1 MVYLV
6 GAGPGD
12 AGLLTVKAK
21 EILSAAEVVI
31 YDKLANEKI
40 LNFAPPDSEKI
51 YVGKA
56 AGQHTLKQDEIN
68 KLLVEKGRSKK
79 IVVRLKG
86 GDPFVFGR
94 GGEEAIFL
102 RENKI
107 DFEIIPGVT
116 SAISVPA
123 YAGIPVTHRG
133 VATSFAVVTGH
144 EDPTKPESTINWE
157 KISTGADTLIFLMG
171 MANLPQITSKL
182 IENGRDKKT
191 PAAVIHQGTKVTQ
204 KILITT
210 LENAAADV
218 EKNNFKPPAIFV
230 VGEVVNLREK
240 IQWFDNKIFKS
251 SKNTKDAETVLN
263 VLKNS
268 NATTGCNV
276 TLLGK
281 KILVTRTREQASKL
295 TKKLEQL
302 GADVIEFPTIK
313 ISPPSDNFQSLDAA
327 IKNLRSF
334 DWIIFTSANG
344 VEKFFERLKFFKLD
358 ARIFSNAKVA
368 AIGTATA
375 EKLSDFG
382 IIADLIPKEFRAE
395 SLIDSLKDKVDGKKI
410 LIARAE
416 VAREILPRELEKFGA
431 DVTVAAAY
439 KTEPAENSIAVE
451 SCEIDLIT
459 FTSSSTVENFVA
471 AVGEKFLSRVKTA
484 AIGPITAETL
494 KKFGVDADIVAKE
507 FTINGL
513 VDAIKNF
520 YEVD

>member
-1 MVYLV
+1 MVYLI

-21 EILSAAEVVI
+21 EILETAEVVI

-40 LNFAPPDSEKI
+40 LEYAPPDSEKI

-56 AGQHTLKQDEIN
+56 AGYHTLKQSEIN
-68 KLLVEKGRSKK
+68 KLLVEKGAEKK

-94 GGEEAIFL
+94 GGEEAIIL
-102 RENKI
+102 RENGI

-116 SAISVPA
+116 SAIAVPA
-123 YAGIPVTHRG
+123 YAGIPETHRG

-171 MANLPQITSKL
+171 MANLPQITAKL
-182 IENGRDKKT
+182 IEHGRDKKT
-191 PAAVIHQGTKVTQ
+191 PVGVIHQGTREAQKV
-204 KILITT
+204 LITT

-240 IQWFDNKIFKS
+240 IQWFDNKILF
-251 SKNTKDAETVLN
+251 
-263 VLKNS
+263 
-268 NATTGCNV
+268 
-276 TLLGK
+276 GK
-281 KILVTRTREQASKL
+281 KILVTRTREQASKF

-313 ISPPSDNFQSLDAA
+313 IAPPSDNFYSLDAA

-334 DWIIFTSANG
+334 DWIVFTSTNG
-344 VEKFFERLKFFKLD
+344 VEKFFERLKNFNFD
-358 ARIFSNAKVA
+358 ARIFAESKVA
-368 AIGTATA
+368 VIGSATA
-375 EKLSDFG
+375 EKLSNFG
-382 IIADLIPKEFRAE
+382 IIADLIPAEFRAE
-395 SLIDSLKDKVDGKKI
+395 SLIDALKDKVDGKNI

-431 DVTVAAAY
+431 KVTVAAAY
-439 KTEPAENSIAVE
+439 KTEPAENSTAIE
-451 SCEIDLIT
+451 SVDLIT

-471 AVGEKFLSRVKTA
+471 AVGKDFLTQTKTA

-494 KKFGVDADIVAKE
+494 KKFGIDADIVAEE
-507 FTINGL
+507 FTIAGL
-513 VDAIKNF
+513 VEAIKNF
-520 YEVD
+520 YEGE